1 MMILQDVQHFPVVL
15 NLNELKSIVKLTTN
29 GEFLFYFCRNLSEV
43 SKFRIKFTDFFKLL
57 FPSTG
62 IELVVFLFFLVVYG
76 YLGSY
81 IAIHHKIIF
90 DSRIPWDAYFSFDN
104 KSIVMTGGSF
114 ERHPLSYYFFN
125 WIREL
130 ALLFSDGKMD
140 GNFRFA
146 LAWFSNVA
154 VSLSIL
160 QVFKYLKDII
170 QLPLMISTLLVL
182 FFGSF
187 STMILLSFTPE
198 NFTYTL
204 FSLTLFHHY
213 SAIKLRKE
221 EKIPALALIFSGI
234 AIGGLTVTN
243 IVKVFIP
250 VVFEKGLFKNW
261 KKFWNA
267 VFRVFLTCICFALL
281 YLNRI
286 DFKYQNIFSKTSE
299 QYEKF
304 SNVKSTPVWDMISS
318 YFFGGNILFS
328 NFIIRDKHNMKGF
341 EYKGI
346 IMDVYSSWIPYIFI
360 AVLLGLILW
369 SYYKNFNNRLVQVI
383 MISFLLDM
391 VIHCIMK
398 FGIHTSY
405 IYGGHFVFVY
415 PMLLGWLFYAYRE
428 SPKTLS
434 FLTVVLCILFVYL
447 GANNYLRITE
457 FFWFLNNY
465 Y

>member
-1 MMILQDVQHFPVVL
+1 M
-15 NLNELKSIVKLTTN
+15 
-29 GEFLFYFCRNLSEV
+29 
-43 SKFRIKFTDFFKLL
+43 SKFKIKFVDFFKLI

-62 IELVVFLFFLVVYG
+62 IELIVFLFFLVGYG

-90 DSRIPWDAYFSFDN
+90 DARIPWDAYFSFDN

-146 LAWFSNVA
+146 LAWLSNLA
-154 VSLSIL
+154 VSLSVL
-160 QVFKYLKDII
+160 QVFKYLKNII
-170 QLPLMISTLLVL
+170 GLPLVFTIPLIL

-187 STMILLSFTPE
+187 STTILLSFTPE

-204 FSLTLFHHY
+204 LLLTLFHHY
-213 SAIKLRKE
+213 AAIKLKKE
-221 EKIPALALIFSGI
+221 EKIPVLALALSGI
-234 AIGGLTVTN
+234 TIGGLTVTN

-250 VVFEKGLFKNW
+250 VAFEKGLFRSW
-261 KKFWNA
+261 KKFANA
-267 VFRVFLTCICFALL
+267 AFRVIFTCICFILL

-286 DFKYQNIFSKTSE
+286 DFKYENIFSKTNE

-304 SNVKSTPVWDMISS
+304 SNVNATPTWDMILS

-328 NFIIRDKHNMKGF
+328 NFIVRDKHNMQGYH
-341 EYKGI
+341 YKGI
-346 IMDVYSSWIPYIFI
+346 LMDVYSSWIPYIFI
-360 AVLLGLILW
+360 VVILGMVFW
-369 SYYKNFNNRLVQVI
+369 SYFKNFRNNLVQVL
-383 MISFLLDM
+383 MISFIVDII
-391 VIHCIMK
+391 IHCIMR
-398 FGIHTSY
+398 FGLHTSF

-415 PMLLGWLFYAYRE
+415 PLLLGWLFYSYKQ
-428 SPKTLS
+428 SPKILS
-434 FLTVVLCILFVYL
+434 FLTACFCILFVYL
-447 GANNYLRITE
+447 IANNYIRMTE
-457 FFWFLNNY
+457 FFWFLKAY